1 MPEHINSKISCL
13 LVILIVII
21 FVLFEIPAFGMVK
34 DWQMEFSN
42 NELAADIEN
51 APLGV
56 VLEEIHKRAEV
67 EFFLNKDQSDRVI
80 TVKFGFLPLE
90 RALARILK
98 NLSYAIL
105 YGADDRILRV
115 MIFGTNKTSPMRYTE
130 AVADD
135 QFLGRKM
142 STETLSELG
151 TEDQVSAGDHEIIVE
166 PTSAASEMTIDPPSG
181 EEMEIASPSDA
192 DMIAIDPPS
201 GEEMEITSPSDA
213 DIIIIESPGGEGIE
227 ITSSSTTTINDP
239 QSKGD

>member
-1 MPEHINSKISCL
+1 MPKCVKNKMSSL

-34 DWQMEFSN
+34 DWKIEFSN
-42 NELAADIEN
+42 NELAVDIEN

-56 VLEEIHKRAEV
+56 ILEEIHKRAEV

-80 TVKFGFLPLE
+80 TVKFGSLPME
-90 RALARILK
+90 RALARILRK
-98 NLSYAIL
+98 LSYAIL
-105 YGADDRILRV
+105 FGADDRILRV
-115 MIFGTNKTSPMRYTE
+115 MIFGTNKTSPMRYQE
-130 AVADD
+130 PVADD
-135 QFLGRKM
+135 QFQGRKII
-142 STETLSELG
+142 TEKLSEVR
-151 TEDQVSAGDHEIIVE
+151 TEDQISAEDHEIIVE
-166 PTSAASEMTIDPPSG
+166 PTAAASEMTIDPPSG

-213 DIIIIESPGGEGIE
+213 DIIIIESPGGEGLE
-227 ITSSSTTTINDP
+227 ITSSSTTTIIDP

>member
-1 MPEHINSKISCL
+1 MPKCVKNKMSSL

-34 DWQMEFSN
+34 DWKIEFSN
-42 NELAADIEN
+42 NELAVDIEN

-56 VLEEIHKRAEV
+56 ILEEIHKRAEV

-80 TVKFGFLPLE
+80 TVKFGSLPME
-90 RALARILK
+90 RALARILRK
-98 NLSYAIL
+98 LSYAIL
-105 YGADDRILRV
+105 FGADDRILRV

-130 AVADD
+130 PVADD

-142 STETLSELG
+142 STETSSELG
-151 TEDQVSAGDHEIIVE
+151 TEDQVRAGDHEIIVE

-192 DMIAIDPPS
+192 D
-201 GEEMEITSPSDA
+201 
-213 DIIIIESPGGEGIE
+213 IIIIESPGGEGIE